1 MNMLMKS
8 GGAIVIIMHQSE
20 MAFENKMK
28 KLANKSLIWKKNK
41 QTSETTS
48 MLEGDL
54 SDLTLHLE
62 RQRCN
67 FEMQKD
73 T

>member
-28 KLANKSLIWKKNK
+28 KLANKSLIWKKY
-41 QTSETTS
+41 
-48 MLEGDL
+48 
-54 SDLTLHLE
+54 
-62 RQRCN
+62 
-67 FEMQKD
+67 
-73 T
+73 